1 MMTML
6 LIEILV
12 TRAFVLFILKTLLE
26 ELLWLYNVKISFGE
40 DFEKIGQKRFLR

>member
-12 TRAFVLFILKTLLE
+12 TRAFVLFILKTLLDGRVIVTIQRQN
-26 ELLWLYNVKISFGE
+26 LLW
-40 DFEKIGQKRFLR
+40 